1 MIKGV
6 RREEE
11 GGEAGGWG
19 CGEDGAVQ
27 VKEIRDGAGAG
38 GEAAMQLAT
47 LGLSPRHCQP
57 DNGLISLP
65 FTPV

>member
-1 MIKGV
+1 M
-6 RREEE
+6 EE
-11 GGEAGGWG
+11 GEEGR
-19 CGEDGAVQ
+19 GEDGAVQ
-27 VKEIRDGAGAG
+27 VKEIRDGADAGG
-38 GEAAMQLAT
+38 GEAAMQSAT

>member
-11 GGEAGGWG
+11 GEEARGGVAVRTELSRSRKYG
-19 CGEDGAVQ
+19 TGA
-27 VKEIRDGAGAG
+27 DAG